1 MDRLALNLNNSQQRN
16 GKTLNFENH
25 GRLLYCGVRPRAQL
39 HCIRLATR
47 AGRESNVPR
56 FPELWSPAAAPA
68 PATVDTAES
77 RLTSGDT
84 SSGHKQGF
92 PAKTYAH
99 QVTHPPCIV
108 LSPTLPIPLYFIFA
122 GMFQSYSNF

>member
-1 MDRLALNLNNSQQRN
+1 MDGLALNTIYNKETGKNEFCKSRQILVLWGQAKSAAASDSRPEQGVQR
-16 GKTLNFENH
+16 
-25 GRLLYCGVRPRAQL
+25 
-39 HCIRLATR
+39 
-47 AGRESNVPR
+47 PR
-56 FPELWSPAAAPA
+56 FPELWWPA

-84 SSGHKQGF
+84 SSGHKPGF

-108 LSPTLPIPLYFIFA
+108 FSPTLPIPLYFILA
-122 GMFQSYSNF
+122 GMFQSYRNFWSKAH